1 MSKTTAGTVGGLH
14 GNVLGEASGIL
25 IHCCII
31 TTLRSNRDSLFA
43 PLHSPHRH
51 SVARPES
58 MLSVEEATS
67 NIGAVNMVM
76 KRVTRPTEVQIYER
90 ANNTSAR
97 LT

>member
-1 MSKTTAGTVGGLH
+1 
-14 GNVLGEASGIL
+14 
-25 IHCCII
+25 
-31 TTLRSNRDSLFA
+31 
-43 PLHSPHRH
+43 
-51 SVARPES
+51 